1 MTKLSFCAI
10 ALNEEKSLPQCLL
23 SVKDLVDEIILL
35 DTGSSDRTVEVA
47 RSLGAKVNLF
57 QWCNDFAVA
66 RNEALKYVTGEWVLI
81 LDADEI
87 LTTEIASEI
96 KLAIEQENNLVINL
110 IRQEVGAVQSP
121 YSLVS
126 RLFRRHR
133 AIEFNRPYHASIDDS
148 VEAILKKENRWQIV
162 DLPDVAIL
170 HYGYRPEAIASA
182 NKLERAKM
190 AMERFLAEHPN
201 DPYTCSKLGALY
213 LKMNREKEGFKLLK
227 QGLKS
232 STADAPILF
241 ELHYHLANFYS
252 RSANPE
258 RAFKHYQKAIDQPI
272 LPLLKIGAYN
282 NFGSILQLI
291 GNLEAAKKNYLTALE
306 IDPNFAFAYY
316 NLGRIYKEKG
326 LLVDAIDL
334 YQQAIRLNPDYAF
347 TYQNLGVVL
356 LKVGQLPESIAAF
369 QKAIEL
375 HQNQNNLQEA
385 DRLTEKLRQMGFT
398 DI

>member
-57 QWCNDFAVA
+57 QWCNDFAAA

-81 LDADEI
+81 LDADEV
-87 LTTEIASEI
+87 LTTEIVSEI

-126 RLFRRHR
+126 RLFRRHG

-398 DI
+398 NI